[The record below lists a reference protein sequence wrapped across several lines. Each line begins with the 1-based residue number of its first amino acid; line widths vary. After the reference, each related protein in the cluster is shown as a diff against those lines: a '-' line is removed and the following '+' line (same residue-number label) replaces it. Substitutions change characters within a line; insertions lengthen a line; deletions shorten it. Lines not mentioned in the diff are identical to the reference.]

1 MAGRLFDLAVCLDWI
16 AQERGRRVGIDP
28 ERPFAFPDFF
38 SMENRFRLLGAVV
51 SHALACVRTLWD
63 TIPPVID
70 LHLAEKRGQIPAESF
85 RVLAQKLSKYERL
98 LDPEVV
104 AAVTAARASFDLCRK
119 LRDGILHQGYQM
131 HATFSADGT
140 PLIHVAS
147 GGFDVIANQ
156 RDGDYYDPT
165 ELLAQLLENWLR
177 CWKGL
182 RRPLAALLDPNVPEH
197 NTGRLW
203 GFHLPAM
210 IRLAELL
217 GNGDPSLGWR
227 FVWPCGPDCVGALGA
242 CEVPGGTA
250 PASVRR
256 WDVVVV
262 TSL

>member
-1 MAGRLFDLAVCLDWI
+1 VESACD
-16 AQERGRRVGIDP
+16 RG
-28 ERPFAFPDFF
+28 
-38 SMENRFRLLGAVV
+38 L
-51 SHALACVRTLWD
+51 
-63 TIPPVID
+63 
-70 LHLAEKRGQIPAESF
+70 PAELTPELVGPGSPA
-85 RVLAQKLSKYERL
+85 RVAGGCPAGAG
-98 LDPEVV
+98 DDVGV
-104 AAVTAARASFDLCRK
+104 DLCRK

-131 HATFSADGT
+131 HARFSADGT

-165 ELLAQLLENWLR
+165 ELLGQLLESWLT
-177 CWKGL
+177 CWNGL

-242 CEVPGGTA
+242 CEAAGGTA
-250 PASVRR
+250 PASVRGR
-256 WDVVVV
+256 AVVGEAMIVDPKG
-262 TSL
+262 SPSS